1 MFKTLLTASAALAVS
16 TPAFAGPTLMG
27 EVRIGDVRENRGDST
42 EYKVEFSDSVLNA
55 LNYGLELQTKQA
67 ENVGDVKSRVSFK
80 AGPALQDFY
89 GIHPAVYGEIGIAL
103 GRADNYTLFRS
114 YPTPYY
120 VGIGSVSDNYKFWGA
135 GAKASYALVGPV
147 SVSVGYRHREGI
159 SHESFN
165 EDRLNGGFSVAVT
178 DNYALGA
185 QYYRTR
191 GTTNSDAV
199 GLSVTRKF

>member
-67 ENVGDVKSRVSFK
+67 ENAGDIKSLVSFK
-80 AGPALQDFY
+80 AGPVLQDFY
-89 GIHPAVYGEIGIAL
+89 GIHPAVYGEIGTAL
-103 GRADNYTLFRS
+103 GRTDNYRLFWG
-114 YPTPYY
+114 YPAPYG
-120 VGIGSVSDNYKFWGA
+120 GIGTASDNYKFWGA

-178 DNYALGA
+178 DNYVLGA

>member
-67 ENVGDVKSRVSFK
+67 ENAGDVKSRVSFK

-89 GIHPAVYGEIGIAL
+89 GIHPAVYGEIGTAL
-103 GRADNYTLFRS
+103 GRA
-114 YPTPYY
+114 
-120 VGIGSVSDNYKFWGA
+120 DNYKFWGA
-135 GAKASYALVGPV
+135 GANASYALVGPV